1 MNKTSAGILT
11 SQISDHHPYFICI
24 ESFQIIKCKNKF
36 IKIRTNNKA
45 SLIRFKTALSS
56 SQIIDTFNKDT
67 MANPNENYN
76 RLEDEIINL
85 INIHLPT
92 KIVKYKK
99 HKHKKSQWITSGIV
113 KSISFRDNL
122 YKKLK
127 QTPQDSQNF
136 QNLKTNLKTYNKIL

>member
-11 SQISDHHPYFICI
+11 SQISDHLPYFICI

-36 IKIRTNNKA
+36 IKIRTNDNA
-45 SLIRFKTALSS
+45 SLIRLKTALSS

-85 INIHLPT
+85 IKIHLPT
-92 KIVKYKK
+92 KIVKYNK
-99 HKHKKSQWITSGIV
+99 HKHTKSQWITSGIV

-127 QTPQDSQNF
+127 QTPQDSKFSKPQSKSE
-136 QNLKTNLKTYNKIL
+136 NL

>member
-1 MNKTSAGILT
+1 MNKISAGILT
-11 SQISDHHPYFICI
+11 SQISDHLPYFICI
-24 ESFQIIKCKNKF
+24 ESFQTTKCKNKF
-36 IKIRTNNKA
+36 IKIRTNDNA

-92 KIVKYKK
+92 KIVKYNK
-99 HKHKKSQWITSGIV
+99 HKHNKSQWITSGIV
-113 KSISFRDNL
+113 KSISIRDNL

-127 QTPQDSQNF
+127 QTPQDSKFSKPQNKSE
-136 QNLKTNLKTYNKIL
+136 NL